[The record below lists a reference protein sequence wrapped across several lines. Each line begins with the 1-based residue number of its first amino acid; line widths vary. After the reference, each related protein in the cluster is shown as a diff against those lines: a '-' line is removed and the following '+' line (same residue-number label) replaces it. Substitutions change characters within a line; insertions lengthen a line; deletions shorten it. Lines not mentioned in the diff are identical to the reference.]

1 MKTEDMQ
8 AEAVQVVAVKASSFD
23 ELIKPSLVLLLI
35 CLVVTAALAFTYQAT
50 APVIAQI
57 NTFNANIARG
67 EVLPQGEGSFSPV
80 NAQYP
85 ENVAEVY
92 QADNGAGMVL
102 TTMDKGF
109 GGQLTVMVGIDSE
122 GAITGVK
129 VTKHAETPGLGT
141 KAMTAAY
148 LSQYQGQKA
157 ITRSAESGKTEIDA
171 ITGATITSNAVF
183 RATETAL
190 AQYKS
195 LGGAR

>member
-1 MKTEDMQ
+1 MKTEDIK
-8 AEAVQVVAVKASSFD
+8 AEAVQVVAVKTSSFE

-57 NTFNANIARG
+57 NTVNANIARG
-67 EVLPQGEGSFSPV
+67 EVLPQGQGSFSQV
-80 NAQYP
+80 NAQLP

-92 QADNGAGMVL
+92 KADNG
-102 TTMDKGF
+102 
-109 GGQLTVMVGIDSE
+109 QITVMVGIDSE

-129 VTKHAETPGLGT
+129 VTKHGETPGLGT
-141 KAMTAAY
+141 KAMTAEY

-157 ITRSAESGKTEIDA
+157 ITRSAEPGETEIDA
-171 ITGATITSNAVF
+171 ITGATISSNAIF

-195 LGGAR
+195 LGGAK